1 MLSTAVGE
9 SSNDV
14 TDARGRTIADIR
26 GHKPRR
32 LDLRLTDLN

>member
-1 MLSTAVGE
+1 MNLAVGE

-14 TDARGRTIADIR
+14 TDVRGRTIADIR
-26 GHKPRR
+26 GHKSRL